1 MVSATFA
8 ILLSILIV
16 PCVPIAIYLIGLLLP
31 ASHIVSRTATF
42 KTSRK
47 HIWRLLTDVQEYPQ
61 WQPKLRGLVLAQTV
75 DPDQDSGL
83 SSNVVSDSDHT
94 EGELTTSSEMQ
105 KSNTVDNTESDK
117 RAAMRAR
124 RLSGRDQGGSETLFV
139 EYTKYGKRTV
149 VLVEQIPGSK
159 ILRIMEERNNV
170 VPLQGAPATV
180 PATPASKKPTFS
192 GSWTFD
198 ISSNFDDK
206 EFSTLKSSR
215 HSMFKQPSF
224 ADDESEII
232 TLKVTQQGVIK
243 KPMVRVS
250 YMLLFGFYRSIDRF
264 LKDLGKKIEEDKAIA
279 LQEKQQA
286 AQNEDTVA
294 SMSLDHSVTEAESEA
309 DAETPKPTDELQK
322 SVIESAILNHKA
334 SSVLDKDWDL
344 VSEIYERKKD
354 Q

>member
-31 ASHIVSRTATF
+31 ASHIVSRTTTF

-47 HIWRLLTDVQEYPQ
+47 HIWRILTDVQEYPQ

-75 DPDQDSGL
+75 DPDQDSGM

-94 EGELTTSSEMQ
+94 EGEQTTSSEMQ
-105 KSNTVDNTESDK
+105 NPDTANDTESDK

-180 PATPASKKPTFS
+180 PTTPASKKPTFS

-224 ADDESEII
+224 ADDESEVI

-264 LKDLGKKIEEDKAIA
+264 LKDLGKKIEEDKAMM
-279 LQEKQQA
+279 LQEKQA
-286 AQNEDTVA
+286 AQKEEDTVA
-294 SMSLDHSVTEAESEA
+294 SMSLDHNDSITEAELET
-309 DAETPKPTDELQK
+309 DAETPKQT
-322 SVIESAILNHKA
+322 VIESTILNHKA

>member
-1 MVSATFA
+1 MVSAPFTV
-8 ILLSILIV
+8 LLAILIV

-31 ASHIVSRTATF
+31 ATHIVSRTATF

-47 HIWRLLTDVQEYPQ
+47 HIWQLLTDVQQYPL
-61 WQPKLRGLVLAQTV
+61 WQPKLRGLVLAQTLE
-75 DPDQDSGL
+75 PDHDSDF
-83 SSNVVSDSDHT
+83 SSNVASENEQVEEEH
-94 EGELTTSSEMQ
+94 GQSSAVL
-105 KSNTVDNTESDK
+105 NHTESDK
-117 RAAMRAR
+117 RAALRAR

-170 VPLQGAPATV
+170 VPLKEVEGLDAAT
-180 PATPASKKPTFS
+180 SSMRKKPTFS

-198 ISSNFDDK
+198 ITSNFDDK
-206 EFSTLKSSR
+206 ELSTLKSSR
-215 HSMFKQPSF
+215 HSMLQNTVI
-224 ADDESEII
+224 ADDDTEVI

-250 YMLLFGFYRSIDRF
+250 NMLLFGFHRSIDRF
-264 LKDLGKKIEEDKAIA
+264 LKDLSKKIEEDKAN
-279 LQEKQQA
+279 LLLEKQAIQQENVVNSMA
-286 AQNEDTVA
+286 LDQSEVSETEVPETVEEVPA
-294 SMSLDHSVTEAESEA
+294 SIAESN
-309 DAETPKPTDELQK
+309 L
-322 SVIESAILNHKA
+322 LNHRP
-334 SSVLDKDWDL
+334 SSVLEKDWDL